1 MAIEL
6 VIPSMGES
14 ISEVEIGTWKKA
26 AGDLVQRDEPLV
38 SIESDK
44 ATVELPAPE
53 SGRLTEIVKQ
63 KGARATV
70 GEVIGFLEVAASA
83 SASASAS
90 VSATTATSAPAV
102 AVSAPSAFKEPPAAV
117 MPAARRVLAQSGIDP
132 STVRGSGPGGRVLKQ
147 DVMDAASPPATVS
160 PAPRPRQ
167 PIGERR
173 EEAVPMSMI
182 RRRIAERLVQAKQQM
197 AMLTTFNEIDMSTV
211 IALRKQHGQAFFERH
226 GVKLGMMSF
235 FVKAAIEALRDS
247 PALNCEIRG
256 DQIIYRHYYDIGIAV
271 GGGRGLVVPVLQN
284 AEHKSFSQIEQA
296 IADFGKRAKDNT
308 LKVEELQGG
317 TFTITNGGVYGSL
330 LATPIINP
338 PQVAILGMHAIQERP
353 VVRDGQIVARPMMY
367 VALSY
372 DHRIVDGKESIGF
385 LKRIKELVEDPTR
398 ALLEV

>member
-1 MAIEL
+1 
-6 VIPSMGES
+6 
-14 ISEVEIGTWKKA
+14 
-26 AGDLVQRDEPLV
+26 
-38 SIESDK
+38 
-44 ATVELPAPE
+44 
-53 SGRLTEIVKQ
+53 
-63 KGARATV
+63 
-70 GEVIGFLEVAASA
+70 
-83 SASASAS
+83 
-90 VSATTATSAPAV
+90 
-102 AVSAPSAFKEPPAAV
+102 

-173 EEAVPMSMI
+173 EEVVPMSMI

>member
-70 GEVIGFLEVAASA
+70 GEVIGFLEVAASV
-83 SASASAS
+83 SAS
-90 VSATTATSAPAV
+90 VSATTSTSAPAV
-102 AVSAPSAFKEPPAAV
+102 AVSAPSAVKEPPAAV

-173 EEAVPMSMI
+173 EEVVPMSMI